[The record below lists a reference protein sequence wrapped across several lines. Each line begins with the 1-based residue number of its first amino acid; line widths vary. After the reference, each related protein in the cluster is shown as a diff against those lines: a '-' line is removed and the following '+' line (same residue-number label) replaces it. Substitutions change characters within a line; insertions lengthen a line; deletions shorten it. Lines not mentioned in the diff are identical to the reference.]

1 MRKIS
6 LLLLLALL
14 SVPAFANH
22 YADTYVIP
30 AVGHVEGAN
39 GAVWMSDLAI
49 RNFGAAPLTVQLV
62 VIESGFDTANNVFP
76 LNSDAA
82 ADASV
87 TVNPGSTVQLRDI
100 MRGHRGMTNNL
111 GALIVGGN
119 QPFAVTS
126 RAYSN
131 SMPLGQTVPATRDF
145 LDNSLGTAD
154 NTATA
159 YVPGIVS
166 NARARTNV
174 GFVAGSGGS
183 ASEAMTV
190 EVSVRNG
197 TGGVVGTRSITI
209 PAGRFA
215 HMQFPVGSF
224 AQGAFDVGSADFRIT
239 QGEGVVV
246 PYASV
251 IDNVTGEATYL
262 MGVFPPTGAPTLN
275 FLRPN
280 LFQAL
285 IGSGVR

>member
-1 MRKIS
+1 MRKI
-6 LLLLLALL
+6 LLVLTILAAGL
-14 SVPAFANH
+14 ARANH

-49 RNFGAAPLTVQLV
+49 RNFGATPLTVQLV
-62 VIESGFDTANNVFP
+62 VIESGFDTIDNVFP
-76 LNSDAA
+76 LNSDAD
-82 ADASV
+82 ADGTV
-87 TVNPGSTVQLRDI
+87 TVNPGSTVQLRDV
-100 MRGHRGMTNNL
+100 MRGHRGKTNNL

-131 SMPLGQTVPATRDF
+131 TMPLGQTVPATRDF

-159 YVPGIVS
+159 YIPGIVS
-166 NARARTNV
+166 NAGARTNV
-174 GFVAGSGGS
+174 GFVAGSSGS
-183 ASEAMTV
+183 ATEAMTI
-190 EVSVRNG
+190 EVSIRNA
-197 TGGVVGTRSITI
+197 TGGVAGTRSITI

-224 AQGAFDVGSADFRIT
+224 AQGAFDIGSADFRIT

-251 IDNVTGEATYL
+251 IDNRTGEATYL
-262 MGVFPPTGAPTLN
+262 MGVFPPTGAPTPS
-275 FLRPN
+275 FFRRT
-280 LFQAL
+280 FGAFD
-285 IGSGVR
+285 R

>member
-6 LLLLLALL
+6 LLLLVSLL
-14 SVPAFANH
+14 SAPAFANH

-49 RNFGAAPLTVQLV
+49 RNFGAAPLIVQLV
-62 VIESGFDTANNVFP
+62 VIESGFDTSDNLFP
-76 LNSDAA
+76 LSSDAD
-82 ADASV
+82 ADGSV
-87 TVNPGSTVQLRDI
+87 TINPGSTVQLRDI
-100 MRGHRGMTNNL
+100 LRGHNGSTNNL

-131 SMPLGQTVPATRDF
+131 TRPLGQTVPAARDF

-154 NTATA
+154 NAGIA
-159 YVPGIVS
+159 YIPGIVS
-166 NARARTNV
+166 NAGTRTNV
-174 GFVAGSGGS
+174 GFVAGSAGS
-183 ASEAMTV
+183 STEAMTI

-215 HMQFPVGSF
+215 HMQFPVASF
-224 AQGAFDVGSADFRIT
+224 ANGAFDIGSADFRIT

-251 IDNVTGEATYL
+251 IDNTTGEATYL
-262 MGVFPPTGAPTLN
+262 MGVFPPTGAPAPT
-275 FLRPN
+275 FFRRV
-280 LFQAL
+280 FGGATD
-285 IGSGVR
+285 R

>member
-1 MRKIS
+1 MRKI
-6 LLLLLALL
+6 LLALTIL
-14 SVPAFANH
+14 AAGLARANH

-30 AVGHVEGAN
+30 AAGHVEGAN

-49 RNFGAAPLTVQLV
+49 RNIGASPLTVQLV
-62 VIESGFDTANNVFP
+62 VIESGFDTIDNVFP
-76 LNSDAA
+76 LNSDAD
-82 ADASV
+82 ADGTI
-87 TVNPGSTVQLRDI
+87 TVNPGSTVQLRDV

-145 LDNSLGTAD
+145 LENSLGTAD

-159 YVPGIVS
+159 YIPGIVS
-166 NARARTNV
+166 NAGARTNV
-174 GFVAGSGGS
+174 GFVAGTAGS
-183 ASEAMTV
+183 ATEAMTI
-190 EVSVRNG
+190 EVSIRNA

-215 HMQFPVGSF
+215 HMQFPVASF
-224 AQGAFDVGSADFRIT
+224 AQGAFDIGSADFRIT

-251 IDNVTGEATYL
+251 IDNRTGEAAYL
-262 MGVFPPTGAPTLN
+262 MGVFPPTGAPA
-275 FLRPN
+275 PS
-280 LFQAL
+280 LFRRTFGAFD
-285 IGSGVR
+285 R